1 MAAFNLQKKSET
13 KEKFDALLGFGYK
26 RRIIDMT

>member
-1 MAAFNLQKKSET
+1 MAAFNLEKSET